1 MNWLT
6 ETGRSV
12 MDTAKETTSYVA
24 ENALEGIRGMAG
36 YDDNYAENEA
46 RDAERAANDGRMD
59 PGEKWDAKVGLLG
72 LAGNIAKAT
81 VLGPIGMMAGSMMS
95 GQKDPIA
102 ETELVDETATL
113 ESLEGPVNVA
123 EAVTPVVEEVP
134 LNVAEAVTPV
144 PVEGTPGLDDIDDD
158 VLGIDG
164 TTTET
169 VAQLTQ
175 FEQESLK
182 KQDEL
187 NRLQAEANRIAKE
200 GVDNTEKI
208 ATYANI

>member
-1 MNWLT
+1 MNWLN

-12 MDTAKETTSYVA
+12 RDGFKETTSYIA
-24 ENALEGIRGMAG
+24 ENTLEGLRGKAG
-36 YDDNYAENEA
+36 YDDNYADNEA
-46 RDAERAANDGRMD
+46 RDAELAKNDGKTD
-59 PGEKWDAKVGLLG
+59 LGEKWAATDIKGI
-72 LAGNIAKAT
+72 AGDIVKAT
-81 VLGPIGMMAGSMMS
+81 LLGPIGMIAGRMMT
-95 GQKDPIA
+95 GETDAIA
-102 ETELVDETATL
+102 TTGIVNAT
-113 ESLEGPVNVA
+113 
-123 EAVTPVVEEVP
+123 EAVTP
-134 LNVAEAVTPV
+134 EAV
-144 PVEGTPGLDDIDDD
+144 EGLGLDEINAD
-158 VLGIDG
+158 VLGTDG

-169 VAQLTQ
+169 VAQLTS

>member
-6 ETGRSV
+6 ETGRSIR
-12 MDTAKETTSYVA
+12 DTAKETTSYVA
-24 ENALEGIRGMAG
+24 ENALEKIRGVAG
-36 YDDNYAENEA
+36 YDDNYEENEA
-46 RDAERAANDGRMD
+46 RDAEKAANDGRMD
-59 PGEKWDAKVGLLG
+59 PGEKWDANGGWTG
-72 LAGNIAKAT
+72 LAGDIAKAT
-81 VLGPIGMMAGSMMS
+81 VLGPIGGLASGLFAGET
-95 GQKDPIA
+95 DAIA
-102 ETELVDETATL
+102 ETDLVDETATL

-134 LNVAEAVTPV
+134 LNVAKAVTPV
-144 PVEGTPGLDDIDDD
+144 PVEGLGLDDTDDD